1 MRPQRL
7 VDGFNRFRARYYKP
21 DGTGLMNRLAK
32 GISPD
37 SFVIHCIDP
46 RSGAG
51 TVFDAPPGQ
60 IFTHVQMGAIVP
72 PYNAQKMPS
81 LNASLAYAID
91 VKKVRHLVLL
101 AHSDCGGIAALL
113 NDMTDKRIADW
124 VETAAKAKSAAENKL
139 GKSDAAALQAETE
152 KLSLAMSFKNLL
164 EYPVVKQAMAEGRLS
179 VTGWLFNV
187 EKGTLQEYDAA
198 KDTYTTL
205 PSPAPAHRFHRPPK
219 HKM

>member
-21 DGTGLMNRLAK
+21 DGTGLMNKLAK
-32 GISPD
+32 GTSPD

-51 TVFDAPPGQ
+51 TVFDAAPGQ
-60 IFTHVQMGAIVP
+60 MFTHVQMGAIVP
-72 PYNAQKMPS
+72 PYDAKKLPS

-91 VKKVRHLVLL
+91 VKKIKHLVLL

-113 NDMTDKRIADW
+113 DNVADKRIADW
-124 VETAAKAKSAAENKL
+124 VETAAKAKSAAENKM
-139 GKSDAAALQAETE
+139 GKSDHAALQAETE
-152 KLSLAMSFKNLL
+152 RLSLAMSLKNLL
-164 EYPVVKQAMAEGRLS
+164 EYPVVKQAVAEGRIT

-187 EKGTLQEYDAA
+187 EKGSLQEYDTV
-198 KDTYTTL
+198 KDTFTTL
-205 PSPAPAHRFHRPPK
+205 PSPAPAHKFHRPHK